1 MAKKYYAMEE
11 NHIKIFRENPTYT
24 TTKVVN
30 LHTWIPEGPFV
41 Q

>member
-1 MAKKYYAMEE
+1 MLWKKITSKYLG
-11 NHIKIFRENPTYT
+11 KIQHT